1 MKRFLVIL
9 GIVLFFSCQ
18 SVHAEDNTENIQ
30 DAWLTE
36 FLQET
41 DVSKIDELLEEIFP
55 NDNISF
61 QEILDLLLNE
71 EKTIPVEKITDYI
84 SGLLFDAIRKNRMA
98 IVFLFVLSLI
108 SAFFSNFV
116 NVFQNKQIS
125 SIGFYVV
132 YLLMISVCLQAFHL
146 TITGIET
153 SIGQLVTFMKFFS
166 PIYFISMAI
175 SVGSVSSIAFYNIV
189 ILLIYI
195 VELVIFRL
203 LLPFVHIYLT
213 MQILNFLSEEDV
225 LSKCS
230 ELIQMAVDWSIKF
243 LLAAITGISLVEG
256 LLSPAIDTVKRNALT
271 KGVEMIPGLGDVVGG
286 TGEMLLG
293 VAVLVK
299 NGIGVAG
306 AIIIISICMVPVLN
320 MAVVTLMYKLLAA
333 IVQPLAEKRF
343 TETIASMGEGY
354 LLLLKIEIA
363 AAALFLIT
371 IAVAVKAAG

>member
-1 MKRFLVIL
+1 M
-9 GIVLFFSCQ
+9 
-18 SVHAEDNTENIQ
+18 
-30 DAWLTE
+30 
-36 FLQET
+36 
-41 DVSKIDELLEEIFP
+41 
-55 NDNISF
+55 
-61 QEILDLLLNE
+61 
-71 EKTIPVEKITDYI
+71 
-84 SGLLFDAIRKNRMA
+84 
-98 IVFLFVLSLI
+98 
-108 SAFFSNFV
+108 
-116 NVFQNKQIS
+116 
-125 SIGFYVV
+125 GFYVV

-146 TITGIET
+146 TITEIET
-153 SIGQLVTFMKFFS
+153 SIGQLLTFMNFFS

-189 ILLIYI
+189 IFLIYL
-195 VELVIFRL
+195 VELVMFRL

-256 LLSPAIDTVKRNALT
+256 LLSPAIDTVKRNAVT
-271 KGVEMIPGLGDVVGG
+271 KGVEMIPGLGDIVGG

-299 NGIGVAG
+299 NGIGAAG
-306 AIIIISICMVPVLN
+306 AIIIISICLVPILN
-320 MAVVTLMYKLLAA
+320 MAVVTLLYKLLAA

-343 TETIASMGEGY
+343 TETIESMGEGY

>member
-30 DAWLTE
+30 DAWLKE

-108 SAFFSNFV
+108 SAFFSHFV

>member
-30 DAWLTE
+30 DAWLKE

-299 NGIGVAG
+299 NGIGVSG

>member
-9 GIVLFFSCQ
+9 GIVLFFFCQ

-30 DAWLTE
+30 DAWLKE

-175 SVGSVSSIAFYNIV
+175 SVGSVSSIPFYNIV

>member
-9 GIVLFFSCQ
+9 GIVLFFFCQ

-30 DAWLTE
+30 DAWLKE

>member
-30 DAWLTE
+30 DAWLKE

-146 TITGIET
+146 TIIGIET

-175 SVGSVSSIAFYNIV
+175 SVGSVSSISFYNIV

-286 TGEMLLG
+286 TG
-293 VAVLVK
+293 
-299 NGIGVAG
+299 
-306 AIIIISICMVPVLN
+306 
-320 MAVVTLMYKLLAA
+320 
-333 IVQPLAEKRF
+333 
-343 TETIASMGEGY
+343 
-354 LLLLKIEIA
+354 
-363 AAALFLIT
+363 
-371 IAVAVKAAG
+371 

>member
-9 GIVLFFSCQ
+9 GIVLFFFCQ

-30 DAWLTE
+30 DAWLKE

-343 TETIASMGEGY
+343 SETIASMGEGY

>member
-18 SVHAEDNTENIQ
+18 SVHAEDHTENIQ
-30 DAWLTE
+30 DAWLKE

-41 DVSKIDELLEEIFP
+41 DVSKIDALLEELFP
-55 NDNISF
+55 KDNLSF
-61 QEILDLLLNE
+61 QEILGILLNE
-71 EKTIPVEKITDYI
+71 EKTIPAEKVIDFF
-84 SGLLFDAIRKNRMA
+84 SGLLFSTIRKNRTA
-98 IVFLFVLSLI
+98 IVFLFALSLI
-108 SAFFSNFV
+108 SAFFANFV

-125 SIGFYVV
+125 SMGFYVV

-146 TITGIET
+146 TITEIET

-189 ILLIYI
+189 IFLIYL
-195 VELVIFRL
+195 VELVMFRL

-256 LLSPAIDTVKRNALT
+256 LLSPAIDTVKRNAVT
-271 KGVEMIPGLGDVVGG
+271 KGVEMIPGLGDIVGG

-299 NGIGVAG
+299 NGIGAAG
-306 AIIIISICMVPVLN
+306 AIIIISICLVPILN
-320 MAVVTLMYKLLAA
+320 MAVVTLLYKLLAA

>member
-30 DAWLTE
+30 DAWLKE

-343 TETIASMGEGY
+343 TETISSMGEGY

>member
-84 SGLLFDAIRKNRMA
+84 SGLLFAAIRKNRMA

>member
-30 DAWLTE
+30 DAWLKE

-146 TITGIET
+146 TIMGIET

-166 PIYFISMAI
+166 SIYFISMAI

>member
-18 SVHAEDNTENIQ
+18 SVHGEDNTENIQ
-30 DAWLTE
+30 DAWLKE

>member
-30 DAWLTE
+30 DAWLKE

-84 SGLLFDAIRKNRMA
+84 SGLLFAAIRKNRMA

-213 MQILNFLSEEDV
+213 MPILNFLSEEDV

>member
-30 DAWLTE
+30 DAWLKE

-84 SGLLFDAIRKNRMA
+84 SGLLFDTIRKNRMA

>member
-30 DAWLTE
+30 DAWLKE

-146 TITGIET
+146 TIIGIET

-175 SVGSVSSIAFYNIV
+175 SVGSVSSISFYNIV

>member
-1 MKRFLVIL
+1 
-9 GIVLFFSCQ
+9 
-18 SVHAEDNTENIQ
+18 
-30 DAWLTE
+30 
-36 FLQET
+36 
-41 DVSKIDELLEEIFP
+41 
-55 NDNISF
+55 
-61 QEILDLLLNE
+61 
-71 EKTIPVEKITDYI
+71 
-84 SGLLFDAIRKNRMA
+84 MA

-213 MQILNFLSEEDV
+213 MQILNFLSEEDA

>member
-30 DAWLTE
+30 DAWLKE

-84 SGLLFDAIRKNRMA
+84 SGLLFAAIRKNRMA

>member
-30 DAWLTE
+30 DAWLKE

-132 YLLMISVCLQAFHL
+132 YLLIISVCLQAFHL